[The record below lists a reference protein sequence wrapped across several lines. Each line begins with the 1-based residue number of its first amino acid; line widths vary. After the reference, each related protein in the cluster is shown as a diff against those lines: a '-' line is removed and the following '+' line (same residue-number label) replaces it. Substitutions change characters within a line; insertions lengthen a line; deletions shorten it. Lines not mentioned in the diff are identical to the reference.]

1 MSIKSLIQIITGRA
15 NLNRLAENLA
25 HACSSVVWQ
34 KVESRIDTMTHSQAR
49 GYVRVKAGRTV
60 RLILSDTLRRNLIPP
75 RHQTKV
81 LELTMDAIVEQALLK
96 YRGQQPQTLGLQR
109 AA

>member
-1 MSIKSLIQIITGRA
+1 MSIKSIFQAITGQA
-15 NLNRLAENLA
+15 KLNRLAENLA
-25 HACSSVVWQ
+25 HACSSIVWQ

-49 GYVRVKAGRTV
+49 GYVRVKASRTV
-60 RLILSDTLRRNLIPP
+60 RIVLSDTLRRNLIPT
-75 RHQTKV
+75 RHQTKL

-96 YRGQQPQTLGLQR
+96 HRGQQMQTLGLQR

>member
-1 MSIKSLIQIITGRA
+1 MSIRSLIQSITGRA
-15 NLNRLAENLA
+15 KLNRLAENLA
-25 HACSSVVWQ
+25 HACSSIVWQ
-34 KVESRIDTMTHSQAR
+34 KVESRIDTMTHSQAC
-49 GYVRVKAGRTV
+49 GYVRVKARRTV

-75 RHQTKV
+75 RHQTKI

-96 YRGQQPQTLGLQR
+96 YRGQQAQTLGLQR